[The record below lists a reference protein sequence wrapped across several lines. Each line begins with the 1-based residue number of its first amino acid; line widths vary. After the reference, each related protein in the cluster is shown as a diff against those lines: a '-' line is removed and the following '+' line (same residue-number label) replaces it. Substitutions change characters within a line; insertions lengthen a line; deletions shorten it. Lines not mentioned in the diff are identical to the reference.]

1 MVTISLMLSV
11 KIIDDLIRFIK
22 LMLKTRFYIF
32 WKTIIIAILL
42 SCFPWQSLFEQ
53 FFAAE
58 DYGIFVRLMVQ
69 KNIELQQ
76 QALAMIMQMQGALPE
91 SLKDGKSEP
100 TSPPPAAPTPKEQY
114 GAQNEDAILKAV
126 LE

>member
-1 MVTISLMLSV
+1 MKS
-11 KIIDDLIRFIK
+11 
-22 LMLKTRFYIF
+22 YIF
-32 WKTIIIAILL
+32 EKKTVIIALKHEIFLL
-42 SCFPWQSLFEQ
+42 NCFPWQSLFEQ

-100 TSPPPAAPTPKEQY
+100 TSPPPAAAPAPKEQY
-114 GAQNEDAILKAV
+114 GAQNEDEILKAV

>member
-1 MVTISLMLSV
+1 
-11 KIIDDLIRFIK
+11 
-22 LMLKTRFYIF
+22 
-32 WKTIIIAILL
+32 
-42 SCFPWQSLFEQ
+42 
-53 FFAAE
+53 
-58 DYGIFVRLMVQ
+58 MVQ

-100 TSPPPAAPTPKEQY
+100 TSPPPAATPAPKEQY
-114 GAQNEDAILKAV
+114 GAQNEDEILKAV

>member
-1 MVTISLMLSV
+1 MNTYLPL
-11 KIIDDLIRFIK
+11 
-22 LMLKTRFYIF
+22 
-32 WKTIIIAILL
+32 
-42 SCFPWQSLFEQ
+42 QSLFEQ

-76 QALAMIMQMQGALPE
+76 QALAMIMQMQGGLPE
-91 SLKDGKSEP
+91 SLKDGKEERA
-100 TSPPPAAPTPKEQY
+100 PPPPPPKPDQY
-114 GAQNEDAILKAV
+114 GAQNEDEILKAV

>member
-1 MVTISLMLSV
+1 MPL
-11 KIIDDLIRFIK
+11 
-22 LMLKTRFYIF
+22 
-32 WKTIIIAILL
+32 
-42 SCFPWQSLFEQ
+42 QSLFEQ

-76 QALAMIMQMQGALPE
+76 QALAMIMQMQGGLPE
-91 SLKDGKSEP
+91 SLKDEKEERAPPQHPPKSYQK
-100 TSPPPAAPTPKEQY
+100 S
-114 GAQNEDAILKAV
+114 GQNEDENVKPF